1 MSKINLA
8 WDTFEFHSLEGAKLE
23 SKHYENLNKLNDL
36 LNSSV
41 KKVNPKF
48 KDEIFEDLSLLQNSY
63 LKQLDAINDLI
74 NNVKSGDF
82 PDSQVLDISSLST
95 LKNVV
100 STLIAESEVYHKK
113 LKNYFD

>member
-23 SKHYENLNKLNDL
+23 NKHYENLNKLNFL
-36 LNSSV
+36 LNSNARI
-41 KKVNPKF
+41 NPKF
-48 KDEIFEDLSLLQNSY
+48 KDEVFEDLSFLHNSY

-74 NNVKSGDF
+74 KNTKSGNF
-82 PDSQVLDISSLST
+82 SESEELDISSLNT

-100 STLIAESEVYHKK
+100 STLIKESEVYHNK
-113 LKNYFD
+113 LKNFFD